1 MVKTK
6 DLRYLRAVAINVDI
20 SRENQT
26 ATLDLPIVDNDVLAV
41 EISLPEFR
49 RFHQHVA
56 EQLRQD
62 SSLFEPVPRV

>member
-1 MVKTK
+1 MSVTK
-6 DLRYLRAVAINVDI
+6 NLRYLEAAAINVDI

-26 ATLDLPIVDNDVLAV
+26 ATLDLPIVDNGVYAV

-62 SSLFEPVPRV
+62 SSLFDPVPRK

>member
-6 DLRYLRAVAINVDI
+6 SLRTLEAVSINADI

-26 ATLDLPIVDNDVLAV
+26 VTLDLPTDGNYVYAV

-56 EQLRQD
+56 ELLNKDPQLFD
-62 SSLFEPVPRV
+62 PVSRN

>member
-1 MVKTK
+1 MAVTK
-6 DLRYLRAVAINVDI
+6 NLRYLEAAAINVNI

-26 ATLDLPIVDNDVLAV
+26 ATLDLPIVDNGVYAV

-56 EQLRQD
+56 ERLRKDPQLFD
-62 SSLFEPVPRV
+62 PMSNE

>member
-1 MVKTK
+1 MATK
-6 DLRYLRAVAINVDI
+6 YLRDLEAAAINVDI

-56 EQLRQD
+56 ERLRQD
-62 SSLFEPVPRV
+62 SALFDPAPRK

>member
-1 MVKTK
+1 MVKTTN
-6 DLRYLRAVAINVDI
+6 LRYLRAAAISADI

-26 ATLDLPIVDNDVLAV
+26 VTLDLPIIDSDVLAV

-56 EQLRQD
+56 ELLRKD
-62 SSLFEPVPRV
+62 SALFDPVPRA